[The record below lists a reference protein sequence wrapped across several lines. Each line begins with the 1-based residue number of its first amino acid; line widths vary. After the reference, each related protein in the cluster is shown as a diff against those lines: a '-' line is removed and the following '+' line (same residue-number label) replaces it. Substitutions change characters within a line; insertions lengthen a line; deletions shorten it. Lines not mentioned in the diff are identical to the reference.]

1 MITLRPAQEDD
12 YAFLWELHRTAMRP
26 YVEATWGW
34 DEAWQADYFR
44 AHVAF
49 SRCQIIQSAGVEVGA
64 LVVETQ
70 SDRVFLDLIEIF
82 PAYQRAGIGTAVIRQ
97 VLAQATQQGLP
108 VALQVLKVN
117 PARVL
122 YERLGFVVTEETAT
136 HYLMSTPAGPG

>member
-12 YAFLWELHRTAMRP
+12 YAFLWELHRTVMRP

-34 DEAWQADYFR
+34 DEAWQADHFR
-44 AHVAF
+44 AHVALP
-49 SRCQIIQSAGVEVGA
+49 RCQIIQSAGVDVGV
-64 LVVETQ
+64 LIVEAQ
-70 SDRVFLDLIEIF
+70 SDRVFLDLIEIL
-82 PAYQRAGIGTAVIRQ
+82 PAYQRAGIGTAVMRQ
-97 VLAQATQQGLP
+97 VLSQTMDQGLP

-122 YERLGFVVTEETAT
+122 YERLGFVVTGETAT